1 MRRLLLLSAVLLG
14 SSCLPRS
21 TVPSVAIQHNDAC
34 TLALNAGDCKAA
46 TAHCDHALEFS
57 PDFPEAIINK
67 GLIAWKCDSDRKA
80 ARDYLV
86 RALRLEN
93 NSAQAYNNLGLLE
106 EEEQK
111 YDSAEQRF
119 RRALEVN
126 PDYLEARFN
135 LARTYHTLKKPEEA
149 EKHVRQL
156 LAVNPNIADAQD
168 LLGILRYEAN
178 DLDEA
183 ISRFDA
189 AVVLVPDNADYHLH
203 RGIAYAKAG
212 RLEEGKD
219 EFRSC
224 LNLQSNHVECRH
236 NLDVLLKGE

>member
-14 SSCLPRS
+14 SSCLPRA
-21 TVPSVAIQHNDAC
+21 TIHPIAAQHNDAC

-46 TAHCDHALEFS
+46 TSHCDHALEYS
-57 PDFPEAIINK
+57 PDFPEALNNK
-67 GLIAWKCDSDRKA
+67 GLIAWRCDGDRKA
-80 ARDYLV
+80 ARDLFV

-93 NSAQAYNNLGLLE
+93 NSAQAYNDLGLLE
-106 EEEQK
+106 EEEG
-111 YDSAEQRF
+111 DPASAEKRY

-135 LARTYHTLKKPEEA
+135 LARTCHTLKKPEEA
-149 EKHVRQL
+149 EKQVRQL
-156 LAVNPNIADAQD
+156 IAVNPNIADAQD

-178 DLDEA
+178 DLEEA
-183 ISRFDA
+183 LARFDA
-189 AVVLVPDNADYHLH
+189 AVLLVPDNADYHLH

-212 RLEEGKD
+212 RLEEAKD

-224 LNLQSNHVECRH
+224 LNLQQNHVECRH